1 MIPEDNVVVRIAPLA
16 SVYSKNLL
24 DEETNG
30 PIREAILGWAALG
43 VQLSIW
49 TYHIGFGAYL
59 YPMYNIHT
67 IAENYRIL
75 REYGVVDILDQGPRE
90 MDSAPFEA
98 LRNFLH
104 AELLWDAD
112 LDVNELI
119 DEFMEHYFKVAA
131 PYMREYLD
139 LVNANY
145 KLMEQTRGY
154 LAYAGS
160 DESARMARAEFYPK
174 RYLDRILDIFDR
186 AYAAIEQIE
195 DEDERALVIE
205 RVETESL
212 SPRFILL
219 DLYSYYYNDS
229 QLRTMIEEFRD
240 DAERLGLMHYR
251 EDVQNPSEYKHTIKQ
266 KTDEWLRSLGN

>member
-1 MIPEDNVVVRIAPLA
+1 M
-16 SVYSKNLL
+16 
-24 DEETNG
+24 
-30 PIREAILGWAALG
+30 
-43 VQLSIW
+43 
-49 TYHIGFGAYL
+49 
-59 YPMYNIHT
+59 
-67 IAENYRIL
+67 
-75 REYGVVDILDQGPRE
+75 
-90 MDSAPFEA
+90 
-98 LRNFLH
+98 H

-119 DEFMEHYFKVAA
+119 DEFMEHYFKAAA

-195 DEDERALVIE
+195 DEDERALVLE

-240 DAERLGLMHYR
+240 DAERFGLTHYR